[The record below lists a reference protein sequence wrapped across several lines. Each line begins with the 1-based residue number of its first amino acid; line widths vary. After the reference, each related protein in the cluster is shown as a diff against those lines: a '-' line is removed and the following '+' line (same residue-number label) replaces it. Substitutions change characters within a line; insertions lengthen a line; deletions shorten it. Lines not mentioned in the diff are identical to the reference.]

1 MLDGINGRLHTAG
14 EKISEL
20 EKDSIETIQNETD
33 SSIYYTEMKTCIQEK
48 AVRKCSWQFHW

>member
-1 MLDGINGRLHTAG
+1 MLDRINGRLHTAG

-33 SSIYYTEMKTCIQEK
+33 S
-48 AVRKCSWQFHW
+48 